1 MEAIIKEQL
10 IKLIKDK
17 LTIPS
22 NIEELN
28 KVIELKNKLTK
39 QLNNLYSKI
48 ESINDI
54 INPIENLIPK
64 TKTGIQIAQTAI
76 DSVSFIP
83 STAVTPIPV
92 GPILAVQKVIN
103 LLRNLIGKGEGKIG
117 EGTSLINLLLNKLQ
131 TVIDLL
137 AIVDI
142 AISESTKELGET
154 TVNQESISKQLLD
167 STQQQNQQLSPVVNN
182 FNGFDLSVAPV
193 EGSKVGT
200 IKQRQAIAKNKR
212 GIIILRGEPSF
223 SSNDQIL
230 IDELVFYIKQNN
242 LTPEG
247 FPAIETPSDT
257 TISPP
262 PPSSPSLNLSSTT
275 TSTISSGGGRSG
287 GY

>member
-48 ESINDI
+48 ESINNI
-54 INPIENLIPK
+54 INPIKNLNPK

-76 DSVSFIP
+76 DAVSFIP

-103 LLRNLIGKGEGKIG
+103 LLRNLMGKGEGKIG

-167 STQQQNQQLSPVVNN
+167 STQQQDQQLSPVINN
-182 FNGFDLSVAPV
+182 FNGFDLSVVPV

-200 IKQRQAIAKNKR
+200 IKQRQAIAKNQS
-212 GIIILRGEPSF
+212 GIIMLRGEASF

-242 LTPEG
+242 LSPEG
-247 FPAIETPSDT
+247 FSPIETPSN
-257 TISPP
+257 
-262 PPSSPSLNLSSTT
+262 SSPSLNLSSIT

>member
-48 ESINDI
+48 ESINNI

-64 TKTGIQIAQTAI
+64 TKTGIQTAQTAI
-76 DSVSFIP
+76 DIVAFIP

-103 LLRNLIGKGEGKIG
+103 LLRNLVGKGEGKIG

-167 STQQQNQQLSPVVNN
+167 STQQQDQQLSPVINN
-182 FNGFDLSVAPV
+182 FNGFDLSVVPV

-200 IKQRQAIAKNKR
+200 IKQRQAIAKNQS
-212 GIIILRGEPSF
+212 GIIMLRGEASF

-242 LTPEG
+242 LSPEG
-247 FPAIETPSDT
+247 FSPIETPSN
-257 TISPP
+257 
-262 PPSSPSLNLSSTT
+262 SSPSLNLSSIT

>member
-48 ESINDI
+48 ESINNI

-76 DSVSFIP
+76 DTVSFIP

-154 TVNQESISKQLLD
+154 TINQESISKQLLD
-167 STQQQNQQLSPVVNN
+167 STQQQDQQLSPVINN
-182 FNGFDLSVAPV
+182 FNGFDLSVVPV

-200 IKQRQAIAKNKR
+200 IKQRQAIAKNQS
-212 GIIILRGEPSF
+212 GIIMLRGEASF

-242 LTPEG
+242 LSPEG
-247 FPAIETPSDT
+247 FSPIETPSN
-257 TISPP
+257 
-262 PPSSPSLNLSSTT
+262 SSPSLNLSSIT

>member
-48 ESINDI
+48 ESINNI

-64 TKTGIQIAQTAI
+64 TKTGIQTAQTAI
-76 DSVSFIP
+76 DIVAFIP

-154 TVNQESISKQLLD
+154 TINQESISKQLLD
-167 STQQQNQQLSPVVNN
+167 STQQQDQQLSPVINN
-182 FNGFDLSVAPV
+182 FNGFDLSVVPV

-200 IKQRQAIAKNKR
+200 IKQRQAIAKNQS
-212 GIIILRGEPSF
+212 GIIMLRGEASF

-242 LTPEG
+242 LSPEG
-247 FPAIETPSDT
+247 FSPIETPSN
-257 TISPP
+257 
-262 PPSSPSLNLSSTT
+262 SSPSLNLSSIT

>member
-48 ESINDI
+48 ESINNI

-64 TKTGIQIAQTAI
+64 TKTGIQTDQTAI
-76 DSVSFIP
+76 DIVAFIP

-167 STQQQNQQLSPVVNN
+167 STQQQDQQLSPVINN
-182 FNGFDLSVAPV
+182 FNGFDLSVVPV

-200 IKQRQAIAKNKR
+200 IKQRQAIAKNQS
-212 GIIILRGEPSF
+212 GIIMLRGEASF

-242 LTPEG
+242 LSPEG
-247 FPAIETPSDT
+247 FSPIETPSN
-257 TISPP
+257 
-262 PPSSPSLNLSSTT
+262 SSPSLNLSSIT

>member
-48 ESINDI
+48 ESINNI

-76 DSVSFIP
+76 DTVSFIP

-167 STQQQNQQLSPVVNN
+167 STQQQDQQLSPVINN
-182 FNGFDLSVAPV
+182 FNGFDLSVVPV

-200 IKQRQAIAKNKR
+200 IKQRQAIAKNQS
-212 GIIILRGEPSF
+212 GIIMLRGEASF

-242 LTPEG
+242 LSPEG
-247 FPAIETPSDT
+247 FSPIETPSN
-257 TISPP
+257 
-262 PPSSPSLNLSSTT
+262 SSPSLNLSSIT

>member
-48 ESINDI
+48 ESINNI

-64 TKTGIQIAQTAI
+64 TKTGIQTAQTAI
-76 DSVSFIP
+76 DIVAFIP

-167 STQQQNQQLSPVVNN
+167 STQQQDQQLSPVINN
-182 FNGFDLSVAPV
+182 FNGFDLSVVPV

-200 IKQRQAIAKNKR
+200 IKQRQAIAKNQS
-212 GIIILRGEPSF
+212 GIIMLRGEASF

-242 LTPEG
+242 LSPEG
-247 FPAIETPSDT
+247 FSPIETPSN
-257 TISPP
+257 
-262 PPSSPSLNLSSTT
+262 SSPSLNLSSIT

>member
-48 ESINDI
+48 ESINNI
-54 INPIENLIPK
+54 INPIEILIPK
-64 TKTGIQIAQTAI
+64 TKTGIQTAQTAI
-76 DSVSFIP
+76 DIVAFIP

-154 TVNQESISKQLLD
+154 TINQESISKQLLD
-167 STQQQNQQLSPVVNN
+167 STQQQDQQLSPVINN
-182 FNGFDLSVAPV
+182 FNGFDLSVVPV

-200 IKQRQAIAKNKR
+200 IKQRQAIAKNQS
-212 GIIILRGEPSF
+212 GIIMLRGEASF

-242 LTPEG
+242 LSPEG
-247 FPAIETPSDT
+247 FSPIETPSN
-257 TISPP
+257 
-262 PPSSPSLNLSSTT
+262 SSPSLNLSSIT